1 MHISFAADEDI
12 GIFVVEVGEEVE
24 GKDYAT
30 IAAVFKGY
38 DAPVCGPRLDG
49 REDVFDCDF
58 RCEGNLVC

>member
-1 MHISFAADEDI
+1 MHISFAANEDI
-12 GIFVVEVGEEVE
+12 RIFVVEVGEEVE

-38 DAPVCGPRLDG
+38 DAPVCSPGLDG

-58 RCEGNLVC
+58 RREGNLVC